1 MCRMTPTETNATADK
16 EVVQTRKPSL
26 EGISPSKRHVFTLY
40 NIDGAIMQMVRL
52 FLSIK
57 AIDTLSDE
65 REGEKLLLHCNL
77 YYTFW
82 SNCKWFKSNKFRGHF
97 V

>member
-57 AIDTLSDE
+57 AIDRLSDD
-65 REGEKLLLHCNL
+65 REGEELLFPC
-77 YYTFW
+77 YTFW
-82 SNCKWFKSNKFRGHF
+82 SNCKWFKSKSRAIA